1 MDYSHF
7 NELNINAF
15 EMMDALF
22 DCDWTNEKLSVR
34 EIIDVTKKIKK
45 IEVKDFID
53 ELEKWVN
60 IDLISL
66 MIQK

>member
-7 NELNINAF
+7 NDLNINAF
-15 EMMDALF
+15 EMMYALF
-22 DCDWTNEKLSVR
+22 DLDWTNEKLSVR

-53 ELEKWVN
+53 ELERWVN

-66 MIQK
+66 MI